1 MRIRSLV
8 VYALLRIA
16 FFVVPLAIMM
26 LFPVF
31 WELWWLAALF
41 AALIGFSLSVIFLRK
56 PLADVSEGLY
66 ERQQAKKRRTAGEL
80 DAEAEDAADDAQRDA

>member
-16 FFVVPLAIMM
+16 FFVVPLGIMM

-31 WELWWLAALF
+31 WELWWLATLF
-41 AALIGFSLSVIFLRK
+41 AAIIGFSLSVIFLRK
-56 PLADVSEGLY
+56 PLGEVSEGLY
-66 ERQQAKKRRTAGEL
+66 ERQQAKKRKKADEL
-80 DAEAEDAADDAQRDA
+80 DAEAEDAADDAQRG